1 MREKAVCNASPLI
14 FLAKIQNLEFLNT
27 YEIFIPSQVEK
38 EIWRGLKSNK
48 ADAKQIIEYF
58 KSNNIKPVEI
68 KQLKDFPQFLGPGEK
83 AVISLA
89 VREDIKRVFI
99 DEAKARIVARFKGLN
114 PKGTLGIIWDAYKS
128 GKIDRETTELLALDL
143 VQKGY
148 RIKEEILIEFLKRVK
163 HGGNEIE
170 KI

>member
-14 FLAKIQNLEFLNT
+14 FLAKIQNLEFLGA
-27 YEIFIPSQVEK
+27 YELFIPSQVEK
-38 EIWRGLKSNK
+38 EIIRGLKSNK
-48 ADAKQIIEYF
+48 TDAKQIIEYF

-68 KQLKDFPQFLGPGEK
+68 KQLKDFPQFLGSGEK

-99 DEAKARIVARFKGLN
+99 DEAKARIVARFKGLK

-143 VQKGY
+143 IQKGY
-148 RIKEEILIEFLKRVK
+148 RIREEVFVEFLK
-163 HGGNEIE
+163 
-170 KI
+170 KIKQESFR

>member
-14 FLAKIQNLEFLNT
+14 FLAKIQNLKFLNT
-27 YEIFIPSQVEK
+27 YEVFIPSQVEK
-38 EIWRGLKSNK
+38 EILRGLQSKK
-48 ADAKQIIEYF
+48 KDATQIIEYL
-58 KSNNIKPVEI
+58 KSNNIKPVNI
-68 KQLKDFPQFLGPGEK
+68 KPLKDLPQFLGPGEK
-83 AVISLA
+83 AVICLA

-148 RIKEEILIEFLKRVK
+148 RIKEEILIEFLK
-163 HGGNEIE
+163 
-170 KI
+170 KIKQESFR